1 MSLTSKTSAPGLAE
15 TSGEGTILEP
25 TIFELSR
32 AGRRGF
38 RLPEEA
44 TLGKE
49 AHGIPARF
57 LRTKPAD
64 LPENAEL
71 AVLRHFTRLSS
82 FNHHIEKDMYP
93 LGSCTMKYNPKMAE
107 VAAALPGFRD
117 LHPMQSEAET
127 QGAIELLVDFQERLA
142 KVLGMAAVS
151 LQPAAGAQGELTC
164 LLMARRYF
172 EDRKE
177 KRTKVVVPDSAHGT
191 NPASAT
197 FAGFTTVEVP
207 SNDRGEVDL
216 EALRRAMDAES
227 AVLMI
232 TLPNTLGLFE
242 SKIVEIARIVHDAGA
257 LLYMD
262 GANFNAIIGQV
273 RPGDVPF
280 DLLHL
285 NLHKTFATPHGG
297 GGPGAG
303 PIAVSEALAPYLPTP
318 IPVKRS
324 DGSFGWEANRP
335 KSVGRVHTHF
345 GNFGI
350 LVRAYSYLLYHGGDG
365 LREISENA
373 VLSANYLRK
382 KLTGPFDIEHDRP
395 CMHEFVLSGRKQ
407 KAIGVRTLDMAK
419 RLLDYGFHPPTVY
432 FPLIV
437 EEAIMIEP
445 TESENIETLDRF
457 ANAMLAIAEE
467 ARTNPEL
474 VKTAP
479 HETIV
484 GRVDEA
490 GAARNPNLCW
500 SRACGL
506 G

>member
-1 MSLTSKTSAPGLAE
+1 MTFAPTNGGAATPE
-15 TSGEGTILEP
+15 PQGKVLEP

-32 AGRRGF
+32 PGRRGF
-38 RLPEEA
+38 RIPEEGTA
-44 TLGKE
+44 GRE
-49 AHGIPARF
+49 AHGIPPRF
-57 LRTKPAD
+57 LRRTPAD

-71 AVLRHFTRLSS
+71 AVLRHFTRLST

-107 VAAALPGFRD
+107 VAAAMPGFRD
-117 LHPMQSEAET
+117 LHPWQSEEET
-127 QGAIELLVDFQERLA
+127 QGALELLVDFQARLA
-142 KVLGMAAVS
+142 KILGMHEVS
-151 LQPAAGAQGELTC
+151 LQPAAGAHGELTC

-172 EDRKE
+172 IDRGE
-177 KRTKVVVPDSAHGT
+177 TRTKVIVPDSAHGT

-207 SNDRGEVDL
+207 SNDRGEVDV
-216 EALRRAMDAES
+216 EALRRAVDKDA
-227 AVLMI
+227 AVMML

-242 SKIVEIARIVHDAGA
+242 SRILEIAKIVHDAGA

-262 GANFNAIIGQV
+262 GANFNAIVGQV

-303 PIAVSEALAPYLPTP
+303 PIGASEALAPYLPKP
-318 IPVKRS
+318 MPARRA
-324 DGSFGWEANRP
+324 DGTCFLDERRP
-335 KSVGRVHTHF
+335 KSIGRVHSYI

-350 LVRAYSYLLYHGGDG
+350 LVRAYSYLLYHGADG

-382 KLTGPFDIEHDRP
+382 KLTGAYEIAHDRP
-395 CMHEFVLSGRKQ
+395 CTHEFVLSGAKQ
-407 KAIGVRTLDMAK
+407 KALGVRTMDIAK
-419 RLLDYGFHPPTVY
+419 RLLDFGFHPPTVY

-437 EEAIMIEP
+437 DEAIMIEP
-445 TESENIETLDRF
+445 TESENVETLDRF
-457 ANAMLAIAEE
+457 ADAMLAIAEE
-467 ARTNPEL
+467 ARTNPEI

-479 HETIV
+479 HTTPV

-506 G
+506 E

>member
-1 MSLTSKTSAPGLAE
+1 MD
-15 TSGEGTILEP
+15 
-25 TIFELSR
+25 TIFEICR
-32 AGRRGF
+32 PGRRGF
-38 RLPEEA
+38 RIPEEA
-44 TLGKE
+44 TEGRE
-49 AHGIPARF
+49 PHGIPEQF
-57 LRTKPAD
+57 LRKKPAD

-71 AVLRHFTRLSS
+71 AVLRHYTRMSIL
-82 FNHHIEKDMYP
+82 NHHIERDMYP

-107 VAAALPGFRD
+107 VAAAMPGFRE
-117 LHPMQSEAET
+117 LHPWQSEEET
-127 QGAIELLVDFQERLA
+127 QGALELLVDFQERLA
-142 KVLGMAAVS
+142 KILGMHAVS
-151 LQPAAGAQGELTC
+151 LQPAAGAHGELTC
-164 LLMARRYF
+164 LLMARKYF
-172 EDRKE
+172 ADRGE
-177 KRTKVVVPDSAHGT
+177 KRNKVIVPDSAHGT

-197 FAGFTTVEVP
+197 FGGFEAVEVP
-207 SNDRGEVDL
+207 SNDRGEVDID
-216 EALRRAMDAES
+216 ALAK
-227 AVLMI
+227 AVGPDTAVMML

-242 SKIVEIARIVHDAGA
+242 SRIVDIARIVHEAGA

-262 GANFNAIIGQV
+262 GANFNAIVGQV

-303 PIAVSEALAPYLPTP
+303 PIAASAALAPYLPTP
-318 IPVKRS
+318 MPSRGANGTYFL
-324 DGSFGWEANRP
+324 DEARP
-335 KSVGRVHTHF
+335 KSVGRVHSF
-345 GNFGI
+345 LGNFGI
-350 LVRAYSYLLYHGGDG
+350 LVRAYSYLLYHGADG

-373 VLSANYLRK
+373 VLSANYLRM
-382 KLTGPFDIEHDRP
+382 KLHHEYEVAHDRT
-395 CMHEFVLSGRKQ
+395 CMHEVVLSGRRQ
-407 KAIGVRTLDMAK
+407 KALGVRTMDIAK
-419 RLLDYGFHPPTVY
+419 RLLDFGFHPPTVY

-457 ANAMLAIAEE
+457 ADAMLEIARE
-467 ARTNPEL
+467 ARENPQI

-479 HETIV
+479 HTTPV

-500 SRACGL
+500 SRACGP